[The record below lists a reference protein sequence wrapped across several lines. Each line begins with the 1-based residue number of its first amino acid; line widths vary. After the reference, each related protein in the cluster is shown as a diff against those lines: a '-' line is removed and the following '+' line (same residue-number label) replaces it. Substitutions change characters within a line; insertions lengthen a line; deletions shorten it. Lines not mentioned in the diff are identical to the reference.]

1 MTFKKLLIL
10 LLLQA
15 ILPLEAHNRSESY
28 SKFQFITLAN
38 GAEVQVTGTIKRGI
52 FDGLKIETK
61 FQSYDDF
68 IAYLSDSIDLGDE
81 CKLNQ
86 PVEFIENNSLG
97 VLKFYWAFECS
108 KMPISAS
115 IPLFQDFGLTHT
127 HFARGQVDGETIPEF
142 MFASKAD
149 LWQIHSLS
157 KPGINQSS
165 YWGYMQSGIQHI
177 LSGWDHLAFLLGLLL
192 LFQGRYLVIAITG
205 FTIGHS
211 LTLGLGAMNVLRVNA
226 AMVEILIGFSI
237 LLLAIEKF
245 FKRQYE
251 LQHLI
256 KNFFLALAAF
266 TPLVLFGTLDLSLI
280 FGLALFLTIYLNLT
294 QHYLSQWI
302 PLMIT
307 VFFGLIHGLGF
318 ASSIAEVG
326 LPQERLWQIILSF
339 NLGVEIGQ
347 LGVAFVILGLLA
359 LAKNYLSASNFSY
372 IHNVTGAVVFSM
384 GTFWFVSRAIG
395 I

>member
-1 MTFKKLLIL
+1 
-10 LLLQA
+10 
-15 ILPLEAHNRSESY
+15 
-28 SKFQFITLAN
+28 
-38 GAEVQVTGTIKRGI
+38 
-52 FDGLKIETK
+52 
-61 FQSYDDF
+61 
-68 IAYLSDSIDLGDE
+68 
-81 CKLNQ
+81 
-86 PVEFIENNSLG
+86 
-97 VLKFYWAFECS
+97 
-108 KMPISAS
+108 MPISAS

-245 FKRQYE
+245 FKHQYE